1 MKAELLLRR
10 KVIYKD
16 GAVLEMVLWKLPSAD
31 QERPHGL
38 KYRLYY
44 GFADGTCQIRYDNE
58 RGKGDH
64 RHYGKQ
70 EESYFFTNVETL
82 IEDFMNDVH
91 RYRGEK

>member
-16 GAVLEMVLWKLPSAD
+16 GAVLEMVLWKLQEAD

-44 GFADGTCQIRYDNE
+44 GLADGTCQIRYDNE

-70 EESYFFTNVETL
+70 EESYSFANVETL

-91 RYRGEK
+91 RYRG